1 MRPLLRGRFPVKRRL
16 AGLLLGLFVLVAD
29 QVSKY
34 WVLHGAHLTDG
45 QVLNLLPVLDFV
57 LVWNHGITFGMLNG
71 LGGVGWVVL
80 AIVALAVVSGL
91 ALWLW
96 NAEKFVT
103 TLAIGAIAGGAIGNV
118 ADRLR
123 YGAVVDFIEAHL
135 GAYSFYVFNV
145 GDSAIVCGV
154 AVLMAESLFRKNP
167 VTAPVGQPPLQQPQ
181 GGDRKAP

>member
-1 MRPLLRGRFPVKRRL
+1 VKRRL
-16 AGLLLGLFVLVAD
+16 AGLILAVLVLIAD
-29 QVSKY
+29 QASKY
-34 WVLHGAHLTDG
+34 WVLHSANLTG
-45 QVLNLLPVLDFV
+45 GHMLNILPVLDFV
-57 LVWNHGITFGMLNG
+57 LVWNHGVTFGMLNG
-71 LGGVGWVVL
+71 LGGFGWVFL
-80 AIVALAVVSGL
+80 AIVALAVVGGL
-91 ALWLW
+91 AVWLW

-135 GAYSFYVFNV
+135 GVYSFYVFNL

-154 AVLMAESLFRKNP
+154 AVLMAESLLRKTP
-167 VTAPVGQPPLQQPQ
+167 DQSPLQQSP